1 MRPAEPAA
9 ATVDDPDEASG
20 GRGVDIT
27 VAVIAYNHEAYV
39 AQALDSVF
47 AQQTRRSV
55 EVIVS
60 EDCST
65 DATRDIIA
73 SYADQRPGVRLICS
87 DRNLHSN
94 AVVGRAIR
102 AARGRYF
109 CMLDADDYWID
120 PNRLERQAALLD
132 QRPELSGVF
141 HNAMTAE
148 GDSVTGRRWTPPG
161 QLALLEFHDL
171 CHGNPFATSAGML
184 RRSALDDLGS
194 WYDHFV
200 PMITDWPLYL
210 HCSQSGPIA
219 YVDEPV
225 SVYRLHAGGIFS
237 SQSGKAKLDQ
247 IEGLYRG
254 MERVLPAVRRPPIR
268 KGRIRFFFD
277 RAAAHADAGE
287 FELAR
292 DCLRRSLAAGGLGS
306 EIGLR
311 ELQWLVRK
319 IWLTPWRARPR

>member
-1 MRPAEPAA
+1 MRPAEA
-9 ATVDDPDEASG
+9 ATVSLRDLGDGSDG
-20 GRGVDIT
+20 QCVDIT

-47 AQQTRRSV
+47 AQQTLRSV

-65 DATRDIIA
+65 DGTRDVIA
-73 SYADQRPGVRLICS
+73 SYADRGPSVRLIYS

-102 AARGRYF
+102 AARGRYI
-109 CMLDADDYWID
+109 CVLDADDYWID
-120 PNRLERQAALLD
+120 PTRLERQAELLD

-141 HNAMTAE
+141 HNAMINEAE
-148 GDSVTGRRWTPPG
+148 TVTGRRWTPPG
-161 QLALLEFHDL
+161 QQALWGFHDL
-171 CHGNPFATSAGML
+171 CEGNPFATSAGML
-184 RRSALDDLGS
+184 RKSTLDDLGY
-194 WYDHFV
+194 WYDQFV

-219 YVDEPV
+219 YMDEPV
-225 SVYRLHAGGIFS
+225 SVYRLHSGGVFS
-237 SQSGKAKLDQ
+237 SQPLKRKLDQ

-254 MERVLPAVRRPPIR
+254 MERILPAGRRRLIR

-277 RAAAHADAGE
+277 RAAAHADARE

-292 DCLRRSLAAGGLGS
+292 DCLRRSLSAGGLGS
-306 EIGLR
+306 EVSLR
-311 ELQWLVRK
+311 ELKWLVRK
-319 IWLTPWRARPR
+319 IWLTRPPERPQ